1 MSKNKSKYA
10 DKLLKVLIND
20 ELLLLLD
27 YNSRRLIE
35 ANKSLN
41 DLQIILTPDLFQK
54 HIISSNELL
63 LDNSQLSSYL
73 IEHDSII
80 TSHLSLQVS
89 NLVLPDFCKT
99 LFSDILHSYAEKHYS
114 SVVIGGMVL
123 LDFLKATLPEIN
135 LIRQDTVI
143 TEINAKLKNSRQLS
157 TDEASLIVSC
167 HNYQHICTLFKPVD
181 FKVPCKT
188 LNRNV
193 ILHGYADYNFNR
205 QHCVAVFLNLL
216 ALIFIKLTFTRILS
230 VSKTLEE
237 QIIEIVNVAACGL
250 YVLGQSLHNF
260 VIALSN
266 FISDEK
272 VLNEVRCSF
281 QTMLPN
287 LSKACRQV
295 VDNLREY
302 NIESISFN
310 FDPDKLECF
319 IQNLFIFSTIK
330 LKLLDNQLPIVSNL
344 DIIFSVS
351 TITSSAA
358 VANDKIVH
366 YYLSNNRIEKNI
378 RELQTSKI
386 IRQEKMLFN
395 EAINNYHKGRYVLS
409 CIELI
414 ILIDR
419 VLVYFL
425 NDKHSIRYS
434 DNFSSLLKALP
445 LPELINKNIDE
456 SLIIARLFLHDRE
469 RSIFADSKNLTKDSL
484 NRNHIIHGVLS
495 RTCDNVDFLKI
506 FFALECML
514 SMSDY
519 IIDT

>member
-1 MSKNKSKYA
+1 M
-10 DKLLKVLIND
+10 
-20 ELLLLLD
+20 
-27 YNSRRLIE
+27 
-35 ANKSLN
+35 
-41 DLQIILTPDLFQK
+41 
-54 HIISSNELL
+54 
-63 LDNSQLSSYL
+63 DNSQLSSYL

-80 TSHLSLQVS
+80 TSHLSLQLS
-89 NLVLPDFCKT
+89 NVVLPDFCKT
-99 LFSDILHSYAEKHYS
+99 LFSDILHSYAEQQYS

-123 LDFLKATLPEIN
+123 LDFLKATLPEIDH
-135 LIRQDTVI
+135 IREDTLI

-167 HNYQHICTLFKPVD
+167 HNYQHICTLFKAVD

-216 ALIFIKLTFTRILS
+216 ALIFINLTFTRILT

-237 QIIEIVNVAACGL
+237 QISEIFKVASSNL
-250 YVLGQSLHNF
+250 YILGQSLHHF
-260 VIALSN
+260 IISLSN

-272 VLNEVRCSF
+272 LLNEVRCSF
-281 QTMLPN
+281 QTMLSN
-287 LSKACRQV
+287 VSNVCQNV

-302 NIESISFN
+302 NNESTPFN
-310 FDPDKLECF
+310 YVDPDKLECF

-344 DIIFSVS
+344 DIIFSIS

-358 VANDKIVH
+358 VAKDKIVH

-378 RELQTSKI
+378 CELQARKI

-395 EAINNYHKGRYVLS
+395 EAINNYHKERYVLS

-419 VLVYFL
+419 VLVYYL
-425 NDKHSIRYS
+425 KDKHSIKYS
-434 DNFSSLLKALP
+434 NNFL
-445 LPELINKNIDE
+445 
-456 SLIIARLFLHDRE
+456 
-469 RSIFADSKNLTKDSL
+469 
-484 NRNHIIHGVLS
+484 V
-495 RTCDNVDFLKI
+495 C
-506 FFALECML
+506 
-514 SMSDY
+514 
-519 IIDT
+519 